1 MGHTLPEPLA
11 AEMEVSAIGGERR
24 LIGPVDKT
32 DTFCWEPSE
41 SNVQDMTS
49 LAVVLIVIGL
59 IGLFLGIFVEAVK
72 WMLWIGI
79 ILLVIGIIA
88 AIMRSIRRNA

>member
-1 MGHTLPEPLA
+1 
-11 AEMEVSAIGGERR
+11 
-24 LIGPVDKT
+24 
-32 DTFCWEPSE
+32 
-41 SNVQDMTS
+41 MTS

-79 ILLVIGIIA
+79 VLLVIGIIA
-88 AIMRSIRRNA
+88 ALMRSIRRNA